1 MDLLIFALYPYYSE
15 VCGKNILEGSEVMAV
30 KMRAPFHGTF
40 QGFIEFFYSVL
51 EWTQNLLRIF
61 VKIIL
66 CYFSDCNSSFIV
78 KKENTLLCRLRE
90 GAVV

>member
-51 EWTQNLLRIF
+51 E
-61 VKIIL
+61 
-66 CYFSDCNSSFIV
+66 
-78 KKENTLLCRLRE
+78 
-90 GAVV
+90 